1 MEEQTTETQQVQA
14 QQNQEIPN
22 RKERR
27 YRLKQQG
34 VLKYLSKKNFLDPI
48 RANFRTENIK
58 TGVKIQAIRREKL
71 DKQLEADFMIKLE
84 SMKESWYEI
93 GYNAKEIE
101 MLEEAAAIHFAKD
114 KSTWKEDK
122 KEAKELRKKAKVS
135 LASRKQ

>member
-1 MEEQTTETQQVQA
+1 MEEQTTQTTQAQKTETQA
-14 QQNQEIPN
+14 IPN

-48 RANFRTENIK
+48 RANFRAENIK
-58 TGVKIQAIRREKL
+58 TGEKIQSIRKEAI

-84 SMKESWYEI
+84 SMKETWYEI
-93 GYNAKEIE
+93 GYNSKEIE
-101 MLEEAAAIHFAKD
+101 LLEEAAAIHFAKD
-114 KSTWKEDK
+114 KSTWKDDK
-122 KEAKELRKKAKVS
+122 KEAKELRKKAKNS

>member
-1 MEEQTTETQQVQA
+1 MEEQTTQAQKTETQS
-14 QQNQEIPN
+14 IPN

-48 RANFRTENIK
+48 RANFRAENMK
-58 TGVKIQAIRREKL
+58 TGEKIQSIRKEAI

-84 SMKESWYEI
+84 SMKETWYEI
-93 GYNAKEIE
+93 GYNSKEIE
-101 MLEEAAAIHFAKD
+101 LLEEAAAIHFAKD
-114 KSTWKEDK
+114 KSTWKDDK
-122 KEAKELRKKAKVS
+122 KEAKELRKKAKDS